1 MNEIVNDH
9 DVNDDD
15 DYNIIKQ
22 LNNYFETIDETKSFK
37 EQIEILKTRNFL
49 NEYWHF
55 GYHWIKNWIIES
67 LNQKRHTF

>member
-49 NEYWHF
+49 NEY
-55 GYHWIKNWIIES
+55 
-67 LNQKRHTF
+67 